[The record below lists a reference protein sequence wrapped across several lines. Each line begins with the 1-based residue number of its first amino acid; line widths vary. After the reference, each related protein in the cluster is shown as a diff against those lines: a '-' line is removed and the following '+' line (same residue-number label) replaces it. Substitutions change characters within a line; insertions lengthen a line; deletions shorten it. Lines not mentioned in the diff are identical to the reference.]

1 MCYNVRVEPVALLGK
16 HYRKYRAQSKL
27 TNHIIPVRP
36 SSFKPP
42 IRTTLMDPKREQWMQ
57 ELAGGLVPLRKLAR
71 NVPHGFKGEK
81 LLETLASKQVPFL
94 RATWYIKIVGLSE
107 MVRQKNNKKSIVL
120 IIFVMIES
128 T

>member
-1 MCYNVRVEPVALLGK
+1 
-16 HYRKYRAQSKL
+16 
-27 TNHIIPVRP
+27 
-36 SSFKPP
+36 
-42 IRTTLMDPKREQWMQ
+42 MQ

-107 MVRQKNNKKSIVL
+107 MVSSKILSYFCKIYHL
-120 IIFVMIES
+120 IYII
-128 T
+128 

>member
-1 MCYNVRVEPVALLGK
+1 
-16 HYRKYRAQSKL
+16 
-27 TNHIIPVRP
+27 
-36 SSFKPP
+36 
-42 IRTTLMDPKREQWMQ
+42 MDPKREQWMQ

-107 MVRQKNNKKSIVL
+107 MVRQKKYYIINNVCLFI
-120 IIFVMIES
+120 
-128 T
+128 